1 MTTDP
6 KIEAIALS
14 FYQAP
19 ELVQRAKTSIANL
32 RLKRGRSG
40 VLADEA

>member
-1 MTTDP
+1 MVGLLTLV
-6 KIEAIALS
+6 ALS

-19 ELVQRAKTSIANL
+19 ELIRRAKTAAANF
-32 RLKRGRSG
+32 RLSHGRSG

>member
-1 MTTDP
+1 MTGLLTLL
-6 KIEAIALS
+6 ALS

-19 ELVQRAKTSIANL
+19 ELIRRAKTSITNF
-32 RLKRGRSG
+32 RLSQRLG